1 MIRVNT
7 DAKSPICDRL
17 RPKLIDNSL
26 IEGANLAILM
36 PLKVPQ
42 NKMVI
47 VSRKSRAKDGD
58 GIAMICLKTPWLA
71 LFAVADDRNQQ
82 SVCFAVY
89 RAKQQAYS
97 CNANR

>member
-7 DAKSPICDRL
+7 DANSPICDRL

-47 VSRKSRAKDGD
+47 VSRKSRANDVD
-58 GIAMICLKTPWLA
+58 GIAMICLKPLM
-71 LFAVADDRNQQ
+71 VGII
-82 SVCFAVY
+82 CGG
-89 RAKQQAYS
+89 
-97 CNANR
+97 